1 VPQPGAHDDE
11 DLTIRER
18 DGVVIV
24 RFNHANLLGLRDV
37 QHLTDR
43 IRALVEGPTQA
54 RKLVLDFKHV
64 AHAGSATLGLMLAV
78 LKTTKARGGRLVLS
92 HTENLGPLLKLTKA
106 DLLFQIAPDAKAA
119 MEMLSEEPRRA

>member
-24 RFNHANLLGLRDV
+24 RFNHTNLLGMRDV

-43 IRALVEGPTQA
+43 IRSLIDGPTQA

-64 AHAGSATLGLMLAV
+64 AHAGSASLGMMLAV
-78 LKTTKARGGRLVLS
+78 LKTMKGCGGRLVLS
-92 HTENLGPLLKLTKA
+92 HTEQLGTLLKITKA
-106 DLLFQIAPDAKAA
+106 DLLFTIAPDARAA
-119 MEMLSEEPRRA
+119 IAMLNEVPRHE